1 VAEGFY
7 VKHRWMLMLAAASL
21 AGPAAAVGHQP
32 LEPIDLPP
40 SIEQGVDMI
49 YIDPEL
55 APRDGPQGEMVF
67 DAGFDNVDGPPV
79 DFLAPAN
86 TIYTDLRR
94 GLVRYRMR
102 WGSLP
107 QIDIPAGP
115 VLKLGTSGERVAML
129 RQRLGLAPSDTFD
142 AALDKVVREYQDV
155 HGLTSD
161 GIAGSGTVD
170 SLNLGAEHYE
180 RILMINLERARR
192 LPVGNKQDRY
202 ALVDAGNAK
211 LYLFDH
217 GRAID
222 SMRVIVGAE
231 ETATPMMAAYIR
243 YADVNPYWNVPPE
256 LIHKM
261 VAPNVLKGG
270 LQYLTDRDYEIYSNW
285 TDDAVPVDPRSV
297 DWQALA
303 DGKPTQL
310 RFRRGPGPWN
320 SMGKV
325 KFMLPNDFGI
335 YLHDYPDKHK
345 FELDDR
351 WISNGCVRLEDA
363 DRLAKFLFGYVPEGK
378 NPKVEEHVDLPHP
391 VPVYMTYLTAEATPT
406 GVRFRTDHYHRD
418 AALLARYSDGPD
430 RIASAAG
437 R

>member
-1 VAEGFY
+1 
-7 VKHRWMLMLAAASL
+7 MLMAAALSL
-21 AGPAAAVGHQP
+21 SAPAGALSRQP

-40 SIEQGVDMI
+40 SIEQGVEMI
-49 YIDPEL
+49 YIDPDL

-67 DAGFDNVDGPPV
+67 DAGFDNVEGPPI

-107 QIDIPAGP
+107 PIAIPAGP
-115 VLKLGTSGERVAML
+115 ALKLGSDGDRVAML
-129 RQRLGLAPSDTFD
+129 RTRLGLPAGDTFD

-161 GIAGSGTVD
+161 GIAGSGTVE
-170 SLNLGAEHYE
+170 SLNLGPEHYE

-192 LPVGNKQDRY
+192 LPIGDKQARY
-202 ALVDAGNAK
+202 ALVDAGSAK
-211 LYLFDH
+211 LYLYDH
-217 GRAID
+217 GRVVD

-256 LIHKM
+256 LVHKM
-261 VAPNVLKGG
+261 IAPNVLKGG
-270 LQYLTDRDYEIYSNW
+270 LQYLKDRDYEIFSDW
-285 TDDAVPVDPRSV
+285 TDEATPVDPESV

-303 DGKPTQL
+303 DGKKTDL

-335 YLHDYPDKHK
+335 YLHDYPDKKK
-345 FELDDR
+345 FEVADR

-363 DRLAKFLFGYVPEGK
+363 DRFAKFLFGYVPEGED
-378 NPKVEEHVDLPHP
+378 PKVEEKVNLPRP
-391 VPVYMTYLTAEATPT
+391 VPVYMTYLTAEATPSG
-406 GVRFRTDHYHRD
+406 GVKFRTDHYHRD

-430 RIASAAG
+430 RIASAA
-437 R
+437 RN